1 MIFLTRYEKALI
13 RRYAIVC
20 QLWREG
26 DQGFPGLEYDMAA
39 GCSILAGRI
48 AIDTRSR
55 HIIGSDAGDRAFH
68 AAIFYNDRR
77 AVPEIAAKDL
87 RRLRRYIVQRK
98 GVLPV
103 RNPVRVRGER
113 RREGVAGFYRTLLV
127 KLGVRRRARRHLRG
141 LQ

>member
-1 MIFLTRYEKALI
+1 MRPGSQTGEMIFLTSTEKAVI

-26 DQGFPGLEYDMAA
+26 DQDFLGLEYDLAA

-55 HIIGSDAGDRAFH
+55 HIIGADAGDRAFH

-103 RNPVRVRGER
+103 RTSLPVPGAHRP
-113 RREGVAGFYRTLLV
+113 EG
-127 KLGVRRRARRHLRG
+127 
-141 LQ
+141 